1 MDELEKTAQET
12 AEETGGMAPDAGE
25 QQAPAGEQ
33 GVPGGG
39 EDFEPL
45 LRGRYKGEIEARVL
59 RIVDGRLRGLR
70 QENERLRQMAAAA
83 EAARQREQE
92 AQLQAAM
99 EFAVIRA
106 RQQMA
111 QAIASGGRRVAEN
124 GGRRR
129 SVSRWDP
136 RGHSGAELAAKRKRV
151 QDGEKLRIKQGREN
165 MEMNLQMFAEITQT
179 TAGLSAEMKTYYG
192 MELLENAKQQ
202 LVHNQFA
209 ATKGL
214 PAGGGKTVEW
224 RKFGAF
230 DKALKHLTEGETPD
244 GSGISVSY
252 ITKELAQYGDYTTV
266 SDMLDL
272 TAIDDVVLE
281 ITDRHGSNMGLT
293 LDTVTRN
300 EIQQGK
306 QVIYA
311 PKIGSDG
318 TKTDVTSRMTLDKDC
333 RMTSE
338 LVAKAATQLKKMNA
352 PTFDGKYVCIIHP
365 SVAFDLRQDEAWIA
379 AHQYAGATELFSGE
393 IGELHGVRFVETT
406 EAKIYRGEDL
416 AADSR
421 TLKVNGNVMASTD
434 VTFNGGTVAA
444 GALAG
449 RYVVLGGTRC
459 QVVSNTDAKLVL
471 DKTVTVGDKEVI
483 YPGEG
488 GKQGCAVYGC
498 LFLGKGAYGVVD
510 LSEGTEV
517 IVKPRGSSGTAD
529 PLDQRSSVGWKGVH
543 AAAILYDEYMVRV
556 ECGSSYS
563 DEDKA
568 N

>member
-1 MDELEKTAQET
+1 MEK
-12 AEETGGMAPDAGE
+12 
-25 QQAPAGEQ
+25 
-33 GVPGGG
+33 
-39 EDFEPL
+39 
-45 LRGRYKGEIEARVL
+45 
-59 RIVDGRLRGLR
+59 
-70 QENERLRQMAAAA
+70 
-83 EAARQREQE
+83 
-92 AQLQAAM
+92 
-99 EFAVIRA
+99 
-106 RQQMA
+106 
-111 QAIASGGRRVAEN
+111 
-124 GGRRR
+124 
-129 SVSRWDP
+129 
-136 RGHSGAELAAKRKRV
+136 
-151 QDGEKLRIKQGREN
+151 
-165 MEMNLQMFAEITQT
+165 MNLQLFAQENTQT
-179 TAGLSAEMKTYYG
+179 TGGLSAEMKTYYG
-192 MELLENAKQQ
+192 MELLENAKPQ

-214 PAGGGKTVEW
+214 PAGGGKVVEW

-230 DKALKHLTEGETPD
+230 DKALTPLTEGVTPD

-300 EIQQGK
+300 EIQQGN

-311 PKIGSDG
+311 PKLGSDG
-318 TKTDVTSRMTLDKDC
+318 SQTEVTSRGELDETCK
-333 RMTSE
+333 MTSE

-406 EAKIYRGEDL
+406 EAKIYRGTDL
-416 AADSR
+416 AGDSR
-421 TLKVNGNVMASTD
+421 TLTVNGAVMGGTEVNFD
-434 VTFNGGTVAA
+434 GGTVAE

-449 RYVVLGGTRC
+449 RYVIIGGSRVK
-459 QVVSNTDAKLVL
+459 VVSNTASKMVL
-471 DKTVTVGDKEVI
+471 ESGVTAGDNAAI
-483 YPGEG
+483 LPGEG
-488 GKQGCAVYGC
+488 GKDGCAVYGC
-498 LFLGKGAYGVVD
+498 LFIGKGAYGVVD

-543 AAAILYDEYMVRV
+543 AAAILYDEYLVRV

-563 DEDKA
+563 AEDKA

>member
-1 MDELEKTAQET
+1 M
-12 AEETGGMAPDAGE
+12 
-25 QQAPAGEQ
+25 
-33 GVPGGG
+33 
-39 EDFEPL
+39 
-45 LRGRYKGEIEARVL
+45 
-59 RIVDGRLRGLR
+59 
-70 QENERLRQMAAAA
+70 
-83 EAARQREQE
+83 
-92 AQLQAAM
+92 
-99 EFAVIRA
+99 
-106 RQQMA
+106 
-111 QAIASGGRRVAEN
+111 
-124 GGRRR
+124 
-129 SVSRWDP
+129 
-136 RGHSGAELAAKRKRV
+136 
-151 QDGEKLRIKQGREN
+151 N
-165 MEMNLQMFAEITQT
+165 MELNYQMFADANTQT
-179 TAGLSAEMKTYYG
+179 TGGLSAEMKTYYG
-192 MELLENAKQQ
+192 MELLENAKPQ

-209 ATKGL
+209 ATKPL
-214 PAGGGKTVEW
+214 PVGGGKTVEW

-230 DKALKHLTEGETPD
+230 DKALTPLTEGVTPD

-281 ITDRHGSNMGLT
+281 ITDRHGNNMGLT

-300 EIQQGK
+300 EIQQGN

-311 PKIGSDG
+311 PVLGEGGKQ
-318 TKTDVTSRMTLDKDC
+318 TAVTSRVALTPECK
-333 RMTSE
+333 MTSE

-379 AHQYAGATELFSGE
+379 AHQYAAATELFSGE

-406 EAKIYRGEDL
+406 EAKIFRGDDL
-416 AADSR
+416 AKNSR
-421 TLKVNGNVMASTD
+421 NLVVKGAVSNNATVNFD
-434 VTFNGGTVAA
+434 GGTVES
-444 GALAG
+444 GSLVG
-449 RYVVLGGTRC
+449 RYVIIGGKRYK
-459 QVVSNTDAKLVL
+459 VVSNTDSSMTL
-471 DKTVTVGDKEVI
+471 DKAITAADDAVI

-488 GKQGCAVYGC
+488 GAEGCAVYGC
-498 LFLGKGAYGVVD
+498 LFVGKGAYGVVD

-529 PLDQRSSVGWKGVH
+529 PLDQRSSVGWKGIH

-563 DEDKA
+563 GEDKA

>member
-1 MDELEKTAQET
+1 MELN
-12 AEETGGMAPDAGE
+12 
-25 QQAPAGEQ
+25 
-33 GVPGGG
+33 
-39 EDFEPL
+39 
-45 LRGRYKGEIEARVL
+45 Y
-59 RIVDGRLRGLR
+59 
-70 QENERLRQMAAAA
+70 
-83 EAARQREQE
+83 
-92 AQLQAAM
+92 
-99 EFAVIRA
+99 
-106 RQQMA
+106 
-111 QAIASGGRRVAEN
+111 
-124 GGRRR
+124 
-129 SVSRWDP
+129 
-136 RGHSGAELAAKRKRV
+136 
-151 QDGEKLRIKQGREN
+151 
-165 MEMNLQMFAEITQT
+165 QMFADANTQT
-179 TAGLSAEMKTYYG
+179 TGGLSAEMKTYYG
-192 MELLENAKQQ
+192 MELLENAKPQ

-209 ATKGL
+209 ATKPL
-214 PAGGGKTVEW
+214 PVGGGKTVEW
-224 RKFGAF
+224 RKFGSF
-230 DKALKHLTEGETPD
+230 DKALTPLTEGVTPD

-281 ITDRHGSNMGLT
+281 ITDRHGNNMGLT

-300 EIQQGK
+300 EIQQGN

-311 PKIGSDG
+311 PVLNADG
-318 TKTDVTSRMTLDKDC
+318 TQTAVTSRTALTPACK
-333 RMTSE
+333 MTSE

-379 AHQYAGATELFSGE
+379 AHQYAAATELFSGE

-406 EAKIYRGEDL
+406 EAKIYRGGDL
-416 AADSR
+416 AKDARVLTVSGA
-421 TLKVNGNVMASTD
+421 VS
-434 VTFNGGTVAA
+434 GGTEVPFTGGTAEVD
-444 GALAG
+444 ALAG
-449 RYVVLGGTRC
+449 RYVLIGGQR
-459 QVVSNTDAKLVL
+459 VRVASNTAAKLVL
-471 DKTVTVGDKEVI
+471 EEAVTAADKAVI

-488 GKQGCAVYGC
+488 GRDGCAVYGC

-529 PLDQRSSVGWKGVH
+529 PLDQRSSVGWKGIH

-563 DEDKA
+563 GEDKA

>member
-1 MDELEKTAQET
+1 MSERNMELQLF
-12 AEETGGMAPDAGE
+12 AGE
-25 QQAPAGEQ
+25 
-33 GVPGGG
+33 
-39 EDFEPL
+39 
-45 LRGRYKGEIEARVL
+45 
-59 RIVDGRLRGLR
+59 
-70 QENERLRQMAAAA
+70 
-83 EAARQREQE
+83 
-92 AQLQAAM
+92 
-99 EFAVIRA
+99 
-106 RQQMA
+106 
-111 QAIASGGRRVAEN
+111 
-124 GGRRR
+124 
-129 SVSRWDP
+129 
-136 RGHSGAELAAKRKRV
+136 
-151 QDGEKLRIKQGREN
+151 
-165 MEMNLQMFAEITQT
+165 MNTQT
-179 TAGLSAEMKTYYG
+179 TGGLSAEMKTYYG
-192 MELLENAKQQ
+192 MELLENARPQ

-214 PAGGGKTVEW
+214 PVGGGKTVEW

-230 DKALKHLTEGETPD
+230 DKALTPLTEGVTPD

-281 ITDRHGSNMGLT
+281 ITDRHGANMGLT

-300 EIQQGK
+300 EIQQGR

-311 PKIGSDG
+311 PRQESDG
-318 TKTDVTSRMTLDKDC
+318 KKTEVVSRYALDGSCKI
-333 RMTSE
+333 TSE

-352 PTFDGKYVCIIHP
+352 PTFEGKYVCIIHP

-379 AHQYAGATELFSGE
+379 AHQYAAATELFSGE

-406 EAKIYRGEDL
+406 EAKIYRGGDL
-416 AADSR
+416 ASDSR
-421 TLKVNGNVMASTD
+421 TLTVNGA
-434 VTFNGGTVAA
+434 VTANAEVSFTGGTVAA
-444 GALAG
+444 NALAG
-449 RYVVLGGTRC
+449 RYVLLGGKR
-459 QVVSNTDAKLVL
+459 VKVASNTTAKLVL
-471 DKTVTVGDKEVI
+471 EEAVTVSDKAVI

-488 GKQGCAVYGC
+488 GKDGCAVYGC

-529 PLDQRSSVGWKGVH
+529 PLDQRSSVGWKGIH

-563 DEDKA
+563 GEDKA

>member
-1 MDELEKTAQET
+1 MELN
-12 AEETGGMAPDAGE
+12 
-25 QQAPAGEQ
+25 
-33 GVPGGG
+33 
-39 EDFEPL
+39 
-45 LRGRYKGEIEARVL
+45 Y
-59 RIVDGRLRGLR
+59 
-70 QENERLRQMAAAA
+70 
-83 EAARQREQE
+83 
-92 AQLQAAM
+92 
-99 EFAVIRA
+99 
-106 RQQMA
+106 
-111 QAIASGGRRVAEN
+111 
-124 GGRRR
+124 
-129 SVSRWDP
+129 
-136 RGHSGAELAAKRKRV
+136 
-151 QDGEKLRIKQGREN
+151 
-165 MEMNLQMFAEITQT
+165 QMFADANTQT
-179 TAGLSAEMKTYYG
+179 TGGLSAEMKTYYG
-192 MELLENAKQQ
+192 MELLENAKPQ

-209 ATKGL
+209 ATKPL
-214 PAGGGKTVEW
+214 PVGGGKTVEW

-230 DKALKHLTEGETPD
+230 DKALTPLTEGVTPD

-281 ITDRHGSNMGLT
+281 ITDRHGNNMGLT

-300 EIQQGK
+300 EIQQGN

-311 PKIGSDG
+311 PVLGEGGKQ
-318 TKTDVTSRMTLDKDC
+318 TAVTSRVALTPECK
-333 RMTSE
+333 MTSE

-379 AHQYAGATELFSGE
+379 AHQYAAATELFSGE

-406 EAKIYRGEDL
+406 EAKIFRGDDL
-416 AADSR
+416 AKNSR
-421 TLKVNGNVMASTD
+421 NLAVKGAVSNNAAVNFD
-434 VTFNGGTVAA
+434 GGTVES
-444 GALAG
+444 GSLVG
-449 RYVVLGGTRC
+449 RYVIIGGKRYK
-459 QVVSNTDAKLVL
+459 VVSNTDSSMTL
-471 DKTVTVGDKEVI
+471 DKAITAADDAVI

-488 GKQGCAVYGC
+488 GAEGCAVYGC
-498 LFLGKGAYGVVD
+498 LFVGKGAYGVVD

-529 PLDQRSSVGWKGVH
+529 PLDQRSSVGWKGIH

-563 DEDKA
+563 GEDKA

>member
-1 MDELEKTAQET
+1 MNDYSFDL
-12 AEETGGMAPDAGE
+12 
-25 QQAPAGEQ
+25 
-33 GVPGGG
+33 
-39 EDFEPL
+39 
-45 LRGRYKGEIEARVL
+45 
-59 RIVDGRLRGLR
+59 
-70 QENERLRQMAAAA
+70 
-83 EAARQREQE
+83 QR
-92 AQLQAAM
+92 
-99 EFAVIRA
+99 FAD
-106 RQQMA
+106 
-111 QAIASGGRRVAEN
+111 SN
-124 GGRRR
+124 
-129 SVSRWDP
+129 
-136 RGHSGAELAAKRKRV
+136 
-151 QDGEKLRIKQGREN
+151 
-165 MEMNLQMFAEITQT
+165 TQT
-179 TAGLSAEMKTYYG
+179 TGTQSLSAEMKTYYG
-192 MELLENAKQQ
+192 MELLENAKPA

-209 ATKGL
+209 ATKPL
-214 PAGGGKTVEW
+214 PVGGGKTVEW
-224 RKFGAF
+224 RKFGSF
-230 DKALKHLTEGETPD
+230 DKALTPLTEGVTPD
-244 GSGISVSY
+244 GSGITVSY
-252 ITKELAQYGDYTTV
+252 ITKELSQYGDYTTV

-311 PKIGSDG
+311 PKLGANG
-318 TKTDVTSRMTLDKDC
+318 AKTEITSRTALDKDC

-379 AHQYAGATELFSGE
+379 AHQYAAATELFSGE

-406 EAKIYRGEDL
+406 EAKIFCGEDL
-416 AADSR
+416 AEGSR
-421 TLKVNGNVMASTD
+421 TLTVNGAVSGKNA
-434 VTFNGGTVAA
+434 VTFDGGTVKE

-449 RYVVLGGTRC
+449 RYILVGGQRAK
-459 QVVSNTDAKLVL
+459 VVSNTASVLTL
-471 DKTVTVGDKEVI
+471 DKNVTADDNAVI

-488 GKQGCAVYGC
+488 GAEGCAVYGC
-498 LFLGKGAYGVVD
+498 LFVGKGAYGVVD

-529 PLDQRSSVGWKGVH
+529 PLDQRSSVGWKGIH

-563 DEDKA
+563 GEDKA

>member
-1 MDELEKTAQET
+1 MELN
-12 AEETGGMAPDAGE
+12 
-25 QQAPAGEQ
+25 
-33 GVPGGG
+33 
-39 EDFEPL
+39 
-45 LRGRYKGEIEARVL
+45 Y
-59 RIVDGRLRGLR
+59 
-70 QENERLRQMAAAA
+70 
-83 EAARQREQE
+83 
-92 AQLQAAM
+92 
-99 EFAVIRA
+99 
-106 RQQMA
+106 
-111 QAIASGGRRVAEN
+111 
-124 GGRRR
+124 
-129 SVSRWDP
+129 
-136 RGHSGAELAAKRKRV
+136 
-151 QDGEKLRIKQGREN
+151 
-165 MEMNLQMFAEITQT
+165 QMFADANTQT
-179 TAGLSAEMKTYYG
+179 TGGLSAEMKTYYG
-192 MELLENAKQQ
+192 MELLENAKPQ

-209 ATKGL
+209 ATKPL
-214 PAGGGKTVEW
+214 PVGGGKTVEW

-230 DKALKHLTEGETPD
+230 DKALTPLTEGVTPD

-281 ITDRHGSNMGLT
+281 ITDRHGNNMGLT

-300 EIQQGK
+300 EIQQGN

-311 PKIGSDG
+311 PVLGEGGKQ
-318 TKTDVTSRMTLDKDC
+318 TAVTSRVALTPECK
-333 RMTSE
+333 MTSE

-379 AHQYAGATELFSGE
+379 AHQYAAATELFSGE

-406 EAKIYRGEDL
+406 EAKIFRGDDL
-416 AADSR
+416 AKNSR
-421 TLKVNGNVMASTD
+421 NLAVKGAVSNNAAVNFD
-434 VTFNGGTVAA
+434 GGTVES
-444 GALAG
+444 GSLVG
-449 RYVVLGGTRC
+449 RYVIIGGKRYK
-459 QVVSNTDAKLVL
+459 VVSNTDSSMTL
-471 DKTVTVGDKEVI
+471 DKVITAADDAVI

-488 GKQGCAVYGC
+488 GAEGCAVYGC
-498 LFLGKGAYGVVD
+498 LFVGKGAYGVVD

-529 PLDQRSSVGWKGVH
+529 PLDQRSSVGWKGIH

-563 DEDKA
+563 GEDKA

>member
-1 MDELEKTAQET
+1 
-12 AEETGGMAPDAGE
+12 
-25 QQAPAGEQ
+25 
-33 GVPGGG
+33 
-39 EDFEPL
+39 
-45 LRGRYKGEIEARVL
+45 
-59 RIVDGRLRGLR
+59 
-70 QENERLRQMAAAA
+70 
-83 EAARQREQE
+83 
-92 AQLQAAM
+92 
-99 EFAVIRA
+99 
-106 RQQMA
+106 
-111 QAIASGGRRVAEN
+111 
-124 GGRRR
+124 
-129 SVSRWDP
+129 
-136 RGHSGAELAAKRKRV
+136 
-151 QDGEKLRIKQGREN
+151 
-165 MEMNLQMFAEITQT
+165 MEMNLQMFAQENTQT
-179 TAGLSAEMKTYYG
+179 TGTLSAEMKTYYG
-192 MELLENAKQQ
+192 MELLENAKPQ

-230 DKALKHLTEGETPD
+230 EKALKPLSEGVTPD

-311 PKIGSDG
+311 PKLGTDGS
-318 TKTDVTSRMTLDKDC
+318 KTEVTSRAELDKTC

-352 PTFDGKYVCIIHP
+352 PTFDGKYVCILHP

-406 EAKIYRGEDL
+406 EAKIYRGESLTSDGG
-416 AADSR
+416 
-421 TLKVNGNVMASTD
+421 TLKVKTSVMDSTD
-434 VTFNGGTVAA
+434 VTVEGGTVTAN
-444 GALAG
+444 ALAG
-449 RYVVLGGTRC
+449 RYVILGGSRY
-459 QVVSNTDAKLVL
+459 QVVSNTASKLVL
-471 DKTVTVGDKEVI
+471 SEAVTASAGAVI
-483 YPGEG
+483 TPGEG
-488 GKQGCAVYGC
+488 GKDGCAVYGC
-498 LFLGKGAYGVVD
+498 LFIGKGAYGVVD

-529 PLDQRSSVGWKGVH
+529 PLDQRSSVGWKGIH

-563 DEDKA
+563 EEDKA

>member
-1 MDELEKTAQET
+1 MSERNMELQLF
-12 AEETGGMAPDAGE
+12 AGE
-25 QQAPAGEQ
+25 
-33 GVPGGG
+33 
-39 EDFEPL
+39 
-45 LRGRYKGEIEARVL
+45 
-59 RIVDGRLRGLR
+59 
-70 QENERLRQMAAAA
+70 
-83 EAARQREQE
+83 
-92 AQLQAAM
+92 
-99 EFAVIRA
+99 
-106 RQQMA
+106 
-111 QAIASGGRRVAEN
+111 
-124 GGRRR
+124 
-129 SVSRWDP
+129 
-136 RGHSGAELAAKRKRV
+136 
-151 QDGEKLRIKQGREN
+151 
-165 MEMNLQMFAEITQT
+165 MNTQT
-179 TAGLSAEMKTYYG
+179 TGGLSAEMKTYYG
-192 MELLENAKQQ
+192 MELLENARPQ

-214 PAGGGKTVEW
+214 PVGGGKTVEW

-230 DKALKHLTEGETPD
+230 DKALTPLTEGVTPD

-281 ITDRHGSNMGLT
+281 ITDRHGANMGLT

-300 EIQQGK
+300 EIQQGR

-311 PKIGSDG
+311 PRQESDG
-318 TKTDVTSRMTLDKDC
+318 KKTEVVSRYALDGSCKI
-333 RMTSE
+333 TSE

-352 PTFDGKYVCIIHP
+352 PTFDGKYVCILHP

-379 AHQYAGATELFSGE
+379 AHQYAAATELFSGE

-406 EAKIYRGEDL
+406 EAKIYRGGDL
-416 AADSR
+416 ASDSR
-421 TLKVNGNVMASTD
+421 TLTVNGA
-434 VTFNGGTVAA
+434 VTANAEVSFTGGTVAVN
-444 GALAG
+444 ALAG
-449 RYVVLGGTRC
+449 RYVLLGGKR
-459 QVVSNTDAKLVL
+459 VKVASNTAAKLVL
-471 DKTVTVGDKEVI
+471 EEAVTVSDKAVI

-488 GKQGCAVYGC
+488 GKDGCAVYGC

-563 DEDKA
+563 GEDKA

>member
-1 MDELEKTAQET
+1 M
-12 AEETGGMAPDAGE
+12 
-25 QQAPAGEQ
+25 
-33 GVPGGG
+33 
-39 EDFEPL
+39 
-45 LRGRYKGEIEARVL
+45 
-59 RIVDGRLRGLR
+59 
-70 QENERLRQMAAAA
+70 
-83 EAARQREQE
+83 
-92 AQLQAAM
+92 
-99 EFAVIRA
+99 
-106 RQQMA
+106 
-111 QAIASGGRRVAEN
+111 
-124 GGRRR
+124 
-129 SVSRWDP
+129 
-136 RGHSGAELAAKRKRV
+136 
-151 QDGEKLRIKQGREN
+151 
-165 MEMNLQMFAEITQT
+165 
-179 TAGLSAEMKTYYG
+179 
-192 MELLENAKQQ
+192 
-202 LVHNQFA
+202 
-209 ATKGL
+209 
-214 PAGGGKTVEW
+214 
-224 RKFGAF
+224 
-230 DKALKHLTEGETPD
+230 TPD

-311 PKIGSDG
+311 PKLGTDGS
-318 TKTDVTSRMTLDKDC
+318 KTEVTSRAEMDKTC

-352 PTFDGKYVCIIHP
+352 PTFDGKYVCILHP

-406 EAKIYRGEDL
+406 EAKIYRGEPLTSDG
-416 AADSR
+416 S
-421 TLKVNGNVMASTD
+421 TLKVKTGVMDSTD
-434 VTFNGGTVAA
+434 VTVEGGTVTAN
-444 GALAG
+444 ALAG
-449 RYVVLGGTRC
+449 RYVILGGSRY
-459 QVVSNTDAKLVL
+459 QVVSNTASKLVL
-471 DKTVTVGDKEVI
+471 SEAVTASAGAVI
-483 YPGEG
+483 TPGEG
-488 GKQGCAVYGC
+488 GKDGCAVYGC
-498 LFLGKGAYGVVD
+498 LFIGKGAYGVVD

-529 PLDQRSSVGWKGVH
+529 PLDQRSSVGWKGIH

-563 DEDKA
+563 EEDKA

>member
-1 MDELEKTAQET
+1 M
-12 AEETGGMAPDAGE
+12 
-25 QQAPAGEQ
+25 
-33 GVPGGG
+33 
-39 EDFEPL
+39 
-45 LRGRYKGEIEARVL
+45 
-59 RIVDGRLRGLR
+59 
-70 QENERLRQMAAAA
+70 ERL
-83 EAARQREQE
+83 
-92 AQLQAAM
+92 
-99 EFAVIRA
+99 
-106 RQQMA
+106 
-111 QAIASGGRRVAEN
+111 
-124 GGRRR
+124 
-129 SVSRWDP
+129 DY
-136 RGHSGAELAAKRKRV
+136 
-151 QDGEKLRIKQGREN
+151 
-165 MEMNLQMFAEITQT
+165 QMFAEANTQT
-179 TAGLSAEMKTYYG
+179 TGGLSAEMKTYYG
-192 MELLENAKQQ
+192 MELLENAKPQ

-209 ATKGL
+209 ATKPL
-214 PAGGGKTVEW
+214 PVGGGKTVEW

-230 DKALKHLTEGETPD
+230 DKALKPLTEGVTPD

-266 SDMLDL
+266 SDLLDL

-311 PKIGSDG
+311 PVLGADGSQ
-318 TKTDVTSRMTLDKDC
+318 TPVLSRSKLTAQCK
-333 RMTSE
+333 MTSE

-379 AHQYAGATELFSGE
+379 AHQYAAATELFSGE

-406 EAKIYRGEDL
+406 EVKIFRGEDL
-416 AADSR
+416 AANGR
-421 TLKVNGNVMASTD
+421 TLTVNGAVS
-434 VTFNGGTVAA
+434 GKETVAFD
-444 GALAG
+444 GGSVKEGSLAG
-449 RYVVLGGTRC
+449 RYVLVGGKRAKVL
-459 QVVSNTDAKLVL
+459 SNTTSALTLDAA
-471 DKTVTVGDKEVI
+471 VTAEDNSLI

-488 GKQGCAVYGC
+488 GAEGCAVYGC
-498 LFLGKGAYGVVD
+498 LFVGKGAYGVVD

-529 PLDQRSSVGWKGVH
+529 PLDQRSSVGWKGIH
-543 AAAILYDEYMVRV
+543 AAAILYDEYIVRV

-563 DEDKA
+563 GEDKA

>member
-1 MDELEKTAQET
+1 
-12 AEETGGMAPDAGE
+12 
-25 QQAPAGEQ
+25 
-33 GVPGGG
+33 
-39 EDFEPL
+39 
-45 LRGRYKGEIEARVL
+45 
-59 RIVDGRLRGLR
+59 
-70 QENERLRQMAAAA
+70 
-83 EAARQREQE
+83 
-92 AQLQAAM
+92 
-99 EFAVIRA
+99 
-106 RQQMA
+106 
-111 QAIASGGRRVAEN
+111 
-124 GGRRR
+124 
-129 SVSRWDP
+129 
-136 RGHSGAELAAKRKRV
+136 
-151 QDGEKLRIKQGREN
+151 
-165 MEMNLQMFAEITQT
+165 MEMNLQMFAENTQT

-192 MELLENAKQQ
+192 MELLENAKPQ

-230 DKALKHLTEGETPD
+230 DKALKPLTEGVTPD

-434 VTFNGGTVAA
+434 VTFNGGNPGA
-444 GALAG
+444 GAPA
-449 RYVVLGGTRC
+449 
-459 QVVSNTDAKLVL
+459 
-471 DKTVTVGDKEVI
+471 
-483 YPGEG
+483 
-488 GKQGCAVYGC
+488 
-498 LFLGKGAYGVVD
+498 
-510 LSEGTEV
+510 
-517 IVKPRGSSGTAD
+517 GSSG
-529 PLDQRSSVGWKGVH
+529 QSSG
-543 AAAILYDEYMVRV
+543 AAPCPRAHWRAAMWCWAAPAARW
-556 ECGSSYS
+556 
-563 DEDKA
+563 
-568 N
+568 

>member
-1 MDELEKTAQET
+1 
-12 AEETGGMAPDAGE
+12 
-25 QQAPAGEQ
+25 
-33 GVPGGG
+33 
-39 EDFEPL
+39 
-45 LRGRYKGEIEARVL
+45 
-59 RIVDGRLRGLR
+59 
-70 QENERLRQMAAAA
+70 
-83 EAARQREQE
+83 
-92 AQLQAAM
+92 
-99 EFAVIRA
+99 
-106 RQQMA
+106 
-111 QAIASGGRRVAEN
+111 
-124 GGRRR
+124 
-129 SVSRWDP
+129 
-136 RGHSGAELAAKRKRV
+136 
-151 QDGEKLRIKQGREN
+151 
-165 MEMNLQMFAEITQT
+165 MEMNLQMFAENTQT
-179 TAGLSAEMKTYYG
+179 TGGLSAEMKTYYG
-192 MELLENAKQQ
+192 MELLENAKPQ

-214 PAGGGKTVEW
+214 PTGGGKTVEW

-230 DKALKHLTEGETPD
+230 DKALKPLSEGVTPD

-311 PKIGSDG
+311 PKLGSDG
-318 TKTDVTSRMTLDKDC
+318 TKTEVTSRSALDKDC

-352 PTFDGKYVCIIHP
+352 PTFEGKYVCIIHP

-406 EAKIYRGEDL
+406 EAKIYRGEPL
-416 AADSR
+416 AANSR
-421 TLKVNGNVMASTD
+421 TLKVKSGVMDSTE
-434 VTFNGGTVAA
+434 VTFEGGTVAA
-444 GALAG
+444 DALAG
-449 RYVVLGGTRC
+449 RYVVIGGTRC
-459 QVVSNTDAKLVL
+459 KVVSNTAAKLVL
-471 DKTVTVGDKEVI
+471 SEAVSASTGDEI
-483 YPGEG
+483 APGEG
-488 GKQGCAVYGC
+488 GKDGCAVYGC

-563 DEDKA
+563 EEDKS